1 MADDVAA
8 RMEAIL
14 AAKEAE
20 LEAAKKKRT
29 VVGTVMENGG
39 GAATG
44 AGLGWLAGGV
54 AAVAL
59 APFTGGLSILVAPA
73 MAVAGGVIGHKA
85 SKGIDD

>member
-1 MADDVAA
+1 MSEMSNEDL
-8 RMEAIL
+8 M
-14 AAKEAE
+14 AE
-20 LEAAKKKRT
+20 LKDMAEKNRKKKT

-39 GAATG
+39 GATVG

-59 APFTGGLSILVAPA
+59 APLTGGLSILIPPA
-73 MAVAGGVIGHKA
+73 MAVAGGVVGHKA